1 MKPLVGLLYNPAI
14 PGILDAIGTK
24 VDHIEVVP
32 DRLWFDNGLGSQD
45 RFSLATDAI
54 EQLKRYCDSWP
65 IIGHG
70 IGLSLPSAMPLDEG
84 LLHQVA
90 EIHRELGFIW
100 YSEHL
105 SMFLVPGRSVPNAQ
119 AGLGLPI
126 IMNEEMI
133 DIIAPKIQSMR
144 NYLGIDLLL
153 ENPTVF
159 SAIPDQQFSEPQ
171 FLSELNSAAG
181 SGILLD
187 LHNLYCNTVNL
198 GISAD
203 SYLSQLDPD
212 LVHEIHLAGGDL
224 LHGFHT
230 DSHSRLTPPE
240 VWKWAYEWVPRF
252 KNLRAITFEYH
263 ESYHYRFGIEGIS
276 EELDRMHALASALQN
291 FSPEEVIGC

>member
-1 MKPLVGLLYNPAI
+1 MRPLVGLLYNPAI
-14 PGILDAIGTK
+14 PGVLDAIGAK

-32 DRLWFDNGLGSQD
+32 DRLWFDNGLGSRD

-54 EQLKRYCDSWP
+54 EQLKHYCDGRP
-65 IIGHG
+65 VIGHG

-84 LLHQVA
+84 LLLQVA
-90 EIHRELGFIW
+90 EIHRELNFIW

-105 SMFLVPGRSVPNAQ
+105 SMFLVPGRSIPNAQ

-126 IMNEEMI
+126 TMNQEMI
-133 DIIAPKIQSMR
+133 DLLAPKIEKVR

-159 SAIPDQQFSEPQ
+159 SVLPDQQFSEPQ
-171 FLSELNSAAG
+171 FLSEMHSAAG
-181 SGILLD
+181 TGILLD
-187 LHNLYCNTVNL
+187 LHNLYANTINQGFSAETYL
-198 GISAD
+198 GT
-203 SYLSQLDPD
+203 LDPD
-212 LVHEIHLAGGDL
+212 LVCEIHLAGGDL

-230 DSHSRLTPPE
+230 DSHSQLTPPE

-263 ESYHYRFGIEGIS
+263 ESYHYRFGIKGIS
-276 EELDRMHALASALQN
+276 EELDRMHALAAAFQN
-291 FSPEEVIGC
+291 SF